1 MRQII
6 NISLPESMADYV
18 NKAVKKGQFAS
29 KSEYFRNLIREQSEN
44 DLYKELKKDQKE
56 FKRGNGILL
65 HSLKDLR

>member
-6 NISLPESMADYV
+6 NISLPESMAEYV

-29 KSEYFRNLIREQSEN
+29 KSEFFRYLLREQSEI

-56 FKRGNGILL
+56 FKKGKGILL